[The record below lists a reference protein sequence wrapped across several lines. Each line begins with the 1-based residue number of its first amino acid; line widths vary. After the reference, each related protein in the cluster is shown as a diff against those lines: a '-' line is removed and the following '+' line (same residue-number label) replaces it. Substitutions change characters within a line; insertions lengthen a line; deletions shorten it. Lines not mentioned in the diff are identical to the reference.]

1 MSSRSISPL
10 LNQCLS
16 NHGHSWEIGGG
27 TSRKSINEE
36 SEAENRHGASAVD
49 LCEVVWPLVEVG
61 GGQPSLEVKCDMR
74 A

>member
-1 MSSRSISPL
+1 MATAGKLVVAHPARVLMKRAIYP
-10 LNQCLS
+10 
-16 NHGHSWEIGGG
+16 
-27 TSRKSINEE
+27 

-61 GGQPSLEVKCDMR
+61 GGQPSLEVKCDMC